1 MRLHKHVLKIN
12 PPNITKKVET
22 SFTLNWIPTT
32 NNYKEIN
39 NNHYRKIIFCN
50 KFLIWKHCIYIQFA
64 NWYPS
69 KTNCSSIGGGG
80 LHSFRSVIGHKGRK
94 LLVSHCHGH
103 DHHQSPEEY
112 LKWTWKKKQKC
123 TLLSLQVWWFFCF
136 HTFLLSFLQACTSFL
151 PLESQQ
157 TDDAQ
162 QLVIWRAMTAQQVET
177 MHEYVTS
184 WKRLLHVQ
192 LLL

>member
-1 MRLHKHVLKIN
+1 V
-12 PPNITKKVET
+12 
-22 SFTLNWIPTT
+22 
-32 NNYKEIN
+32 
-39 NNHYRKIIFCN
+39 
-50 KFLIWKHCIYIQFA
+50 
-64 NWYPS
+64 
-69 KTNCSSIGGGG
+69 NC
-80 LHSFRSVIGHKGRK
+80 HKGRK
-94 LLVSHCHGH
+94 LLVSDCHGH

-112 LKWTWKKKQKC
+112 LKWTWKRKQKC

-157 TDDAQ
+157 TGDAQ